1 MKIYNPNIAR
11 FLAQSKLDE
20 LTKPAPDIQREAK
33 LQKLKKACRD
43 FEAIFIS
50 YMLKAMNK
58 TTESSD
64 LFGNGLG
71 GDIYREI
78 FNEKLA
84 EHLSRTGQFKI
95 GDIIYQKYSD
105 MLNREKESPDS
116 GIANKLKDIPPPVN
130 MMADRGFGPLKPRP
144 DRTGAEILLPRLE
157 SRSVQRSPDSPERK
171 EFLSEYSDAINKAAR
186 EFGVDASLI
195 KAVIRQ
201 ESAGDPGAVSH
212 KGAKG
217 LMQLIDSTATM
228 MGVSDP
234 FNPVQNI
241 MGGAKYLSM
250 LIKRF
255 GGDLKKALASYNAG
269 PAAVEKHNG
278 VPPFPETIKYVEN
291 VLSSMSSE

>member
-20 LTKPAPDIQREAK
+20 LTKPPSDVQRDIK

-58 TTESSD
+58 TTENSE

-84 EHLSRTGQFKI
+84 EHLSQTGEFKI
-95 GDIIYQKYSD
+95 GDIIYQKYAE
-105 MLNREKESPDS
+105 MLNRGEENTDS
-116 GIANKLKDIPPPVN
+116 KIADKLKDIPPLN
-130 MMADRGFGPLKPRP
+130 TTALRGFVPLNPEP
-144 DRTGAEILLPRLE
+144 DQTRAEIIPPKSGSGSARRANE
-157 SRSVQRSPDSPERK
+157 PPGGR
-171 EFLSEYSDAINKAAR
+171 EFLSEYKDTIDKAAR
-186 EFGVDASLI
+186 EFGVDTSLI

-217 LMQLIDSTATM
+217 LMQLIDSTAAI
-228 MGVSDP
+228 MGVRDP
-234 FNPVQNI
+234 FNPAQNI
-241 MGGAKYLSM
+241 MGGVKYLSM

-269 PAAVEKHNG
+269 PAAVEKYKG

>member
-20 LTKPAPDIQREAK
+20 LSKPAQDIQRDAN

-58 TTESSD
+58 TTENSE

-84 EHLSRTGQFKI
+84 GHLSQTGQFKI
-95 GDIIYQKYSD
+95 GDIIYQKYAE
-105 MLNREKESPDS
+105 MLNREKENPDS
-116 GIANKLKDIPPPVN
+116 EIVNELKNIPPPSN
-130 MMADRGFGPLKPRP
+130 TTAALSFKPLNPQP
-144 DRTGAEILLPRLE
+144 DRTGTEIMLPRNKNH
-157 SRSVQRSPDSPERK
+157 SMRPSSDPPERK
-171 EFLSEYSDAINKAAR
+171 EFLSEYKDIIDKAAR

-228 MGVSDP
+228 MGVRDP

-255 GGDLKKALASYNAG
+255 EGDLKKALASYNAG

-278 VPPFPETIKYVEN
+278 IPPFPETIEYVKN
-291 VLSSMSSE
+291 VLSSVSSE

>member
-11 FLAQSKLDE
+11 FMAQSKLDE
-20 LTKPAPDIQREAK
+20 LTKPPSDLKRDIK

-58 TTESSD
+58 TTENSE

-71 GDIYREI
+71 GDIYKEI

-84 EHLSRTGQFKI
+84 EHLSQTGEFKI
-95 GDIIYQKYSD
+95 GDIIYRKYAE
-105 MLNREKESPDS
+105 MLNRGEENADS
-116 GIANKLKDIPPPVN
+116 KIADELSDIPPPLN
-130 MMADRGFGPLKPRP
+130 TTAIRAFAPLAPEP
-144 DRTGAEILLPRLE
+144 DRTGAEIVPPKEEDE
-157 SRSVQRSPDSPERK
+157 SARTVSKPSRGR
-171 EFLSEYSDAINKAAR
+171 EFLSEYQDTIDKAAR
-186 EFGVDASLI
+186 EFGLDTSLI

-201 ESAGDPGAVSH
+201 ESAGDPGAVSP

-217 LMQLIDSTATM
+217 LMQLIDSTAAM
-228 MGVSDP
+228 MGVRDP

-250 LIKRF
+250 LIKKF
-255 GGDLKKALASYNAG
+255 GGDLKRALASYNAG
-269 PAAVEKHNG
+269 PAAVEKYMG

>member
-11 FLAQSKLDE
+11 FLVQSKLDE
-20 LTKPAPDIQREAK
+20 LSKPPPDAQQEIK
-33 LQKLKKACRD
+33 LQRLKKACRD

-58 TTESSD
+58 TTENSD
-64 LFGNGLG
+64 LFGSGLG

-84 EHLSRTGQFKI
+84 EHLSQTGQFKI
-95 GDIIYQKYSD
+95 GDIIYQKYAG
-105 MLNREKESPDS
+105 MVNRGKENADS
-116 GIANKLKDIPPPVN
+116 QDALELKDIPPSEN
-130 MMADRGFGPLKPRP
+130 MMTASGFVPLSPEP
-144 DRTGAEILLPRLE
+144 DRTGTEIVPRGDTIDIGNK
-157 SRSVQRSPDSPERK
+157 SGGRSGEK
-171 EFLSEYSDAINKAAR
+171 EFLSEYKETIEKAAS
-186 EFGVDASLI
+186 EFGLAASLI
-195 KAVIRQ
+195 KAVIKQ
-201 ESAGDPGAVSH
+201 ESAGDPEAVSR

-228 MGVSDP
+228 LGVRDP
-234 FNPVQNI
+234 FNPAQNI

-255 GGDLKKALASYNAG
+255 GGDLRKALASYNAG
-269 PAAVEKHNG
+269 PAAVEKYKG

-291 VLSSMSSE
+291 VLSSMSME